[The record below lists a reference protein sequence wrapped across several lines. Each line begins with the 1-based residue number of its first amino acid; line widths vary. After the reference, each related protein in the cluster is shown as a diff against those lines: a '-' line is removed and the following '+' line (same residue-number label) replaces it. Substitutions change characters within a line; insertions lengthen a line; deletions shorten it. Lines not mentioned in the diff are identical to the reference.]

1 MNRELKRYLSTP
13 IIFTGFYKKVFFV
26 GIVLI
31 GCACILPWTIFATGA
46 GQVTALNPNERI
58 QEITA
63 PVTGFIGMWHVS
75 EGDEVKKGDKI
86 VDLVDND
93 PNLLVRMTQERD
105 ASQQGVDSSALAVR
119 TARINLERQEKLF
132 EEGLASRKEYEKAKI
147 EVSKLSVEL
156 SKAVSALAKAETQ
169 ISRQHTQK
177 VEAPRDGRI
186 LRIMSGEGNRLAKS
200 GDVLVVFAPEFTTP
214 AVQVWVPGADIPFL
228 KVGQLARV
236 EFEGWPSIQIPGWP
250 SVAIGTFKGKVHLVD
265 YASSYLG
272 KFRVL
277 ITPDENWPSDQILK
291 LNANAR
297 ANIFFRD
304 TLLGVELWRKF
315 NNFPPL
321 QGPIQDEL
329 DHMLKGKKVHSPTG
343 EEK

>member
-13 IIFTGFYKKVFFV
+13 VIFTGLYKKVLISGAVFL
-26 GIVLI
+26 GIM
-31 GCACILPWTIFATGA
+31 CILPWTIFASGS

-63 PVTGFIGMWHVS
+63 PVTGFIGTWHVS
-75 EGDEVKKGDKI
+75 EGDQVKKGQKI

-93 PNLLVRMTQERD
+93 ANLIERMTQERD
-105 ASQQGVDSSALAVR
+105 ASKQAVDSSALAVK

-132 EEGLASRKEYEKAKI
+132 EEGLASRKEFEKAKI

-156 SKAVSALAKAETQ
+156 SKSISALAKAETQ

-186 LRIMSGEGNRLAKS
+186 LRVMSGEGNRLAKS
-200 GDVLVVFAPEFTTP
+200 GEVLVVFAPEFTTP
-214 AVQVWVPGADIPFL
+214 AIQVWVQGADIPFL

-236 EFEGWPSIQIPGWP
+236 EFEGWPSIQVPGWP
-250 SVAIGTFKGKVHLVD
+250 SVAIGTFRGKVHLVD

-277 ITPDENWPSDQILK
+277 IVPDEPWPSDKILK

-304 TLLGVELWRKF
+304 TMVGVELWRKF

-329 DHMLKGKKVHSPTG
+329 DNMLKGKKPSSAAS